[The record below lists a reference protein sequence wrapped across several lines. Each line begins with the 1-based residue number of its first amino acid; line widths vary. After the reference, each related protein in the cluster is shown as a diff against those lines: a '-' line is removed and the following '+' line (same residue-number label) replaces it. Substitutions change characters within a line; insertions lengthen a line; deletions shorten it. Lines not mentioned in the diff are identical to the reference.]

1 LTYAKIKT
9 MKKIVLFIIICY
21 SFNITGQ
28 SETTPTDFNFGTAA
42 NFILFTG
49 AGAVA
54 NTGTS
59 TVTGDVGA
67 DVGAISGFGAP
78 TVLNGTIENANPIT
92 VQAILDLAAACVQ
105 IQNTAV
111 TIGDHSTIFGDVAG
125 ETIYPGVYSTGA
137 ATSII
142 GTLTLDA
149 QGDPNAMFVF
159 KIGGA
164 LSSVAGSEI
173 ILANGASSDNVFWI
187 AVGAVGLGANATVVG
202 TFIGYP
208 GAVSLG
214 AGGTLDGRF
223 YATIGAI
230 AISGTVAAIPSY
242 NIPFDD
248 DSSAY
253 LFQNNDVFSIDL
265 ASGNSYEIATDIT
278 TGNIN
283 ATGYNPADGYIWGSL
298 SSPEKK
304 IVRIGKNFNTTSFY
318 IDELPSSDRTIG
330 DVSADG
336 IYYLKGDGTAYYK
349 IDLDPN
355 SATYTQHQSTE
366 SLSQSISID
375 DWAFNAVDGNL
386 YAVEKNSNILY
397 RIDSSSGV
405 VESLGEVP
413 ILSGLTYTYG
423 AVYFDAD
430 GRFYVSANETGTIYA
445 IESVQSLAVNDSI
458 DSNLFAFGPSS
469 SNNDGARRPTA
480 AVLQE
485 ICDNGIDD
493 DGDGLIDCD
502 DPACSGVGN
511 CPITSN
517 TSGGSE
523 GGLESNNR
531 LSNKVNQR
539 NYNRAK
545 NNYRFDRDIA
555 RRVTKSSNYAQRSTN
570 LNFQLQNFI
579 PLTVINE
586 EYVVES
592 TPTDLLG
599 ITNAVDVYSVDYIK
613 NENSIASILVLK
625 TVDGVYEHT
634 KYICDRLL
642 GAELISVSTIDING
656 YSFIKSIIRN
666 TNNSIEFV
674 LSLSAKEIN
683 NDENFAI
690 ESHWN
695 LDKYESDMTFY
706 NFQIWS
712 NSIDDLLLL
721 GEDVLNLLDIEKP
734 ISDYNTSSPPTVFVR
749 KGNYINGTLD
759 LQIVNTNGSEM
770 VTIDGGLR
778 VTETS
783 DIDYLNSTIDLNEN
797 YITNLQFETGNLFD
811 IGFRISDASGIPDDL
826 FMSDGP
832 WGIDDSAGTTEI
844 DAYAVLPTTIDFN
857 PNDFSI
863 ERNVELQAT
872 TSQYVAVYRALTPRF
887 SPVNLSEFSNFKLRA
902 KGTGEMQIN
911 FIKKSILTWE
921 EQHSATIQ
929 LTESFQDFT
938 ISYSDFTNISGSEL
952 FLDDIVTVVF
962 TMVSEDG
969 TNVTKEMHI
978 QDVRFSNTSAVLS
991 VSTFDVDSMKISA
1004 SPNPMDS
1011 ITTIYF
1017 TANQSEKMQFV
1028 VYDVLGKRVYQTS
1041 INATTGKNKIVL
1053 NRQDL
1058 GAGFYFCK
1066 ISSSQSFYKTLKL
1079 IVK

>member
-1 LTYAKIKT
+1 
-9 MKKIVLFIIICY
+9 MKKIALFIIICY

-59 TVTGDVGA
+59 TITGDVGA

-78 TVLNGTIENANPIT
+78 TILNGTIENANPIT
-92 VQAILDLAAACVQ
+92 VQAILDLEAACVQ

-242 NIPFDD
+242 NIPFDN

-265 ASGNSYEIATDIT
+265 ASGSSYEIATDIT

-336 IYYLKGDGTAYYK
+336 IYYLKGDSTTYYK
-349 IDLDPN
+349 IDIDPN
-355 SATYTQHQSTE
+355 SANYTQHQSTE
-366 SLSQSISID
+366 SLSQNISID

-386 YAVEKNSNILY
+386 YTVENTSNILY
-397 RIDSSSGV
+397 RIDPSNGNV
-405 VESLGEVP
+405 QTIGEVP
-413 ILSGLTYTYG
+413 ILSGLTYTYD
-423 AVYFDAD
+423 AVYFDVD
-430 GRFYVSANETGTIYA
+430 GRFYVSASETGTIFV
-445 IESVQSLAVNDSI
+445 IQSVQDLDGSSTI

-469 SNNDGARRPTA
+469 SSSDGARSPTA
-480 AVLQE
+480 LVAQE
-485 ICDNGIDD
+485 IWDNGIDD

-502 DPACSGVGN
+502 DPACSGIGT

-517 TSGGSE
+517 ISEGNE

-531 LSNKVNQR
+531 LSNKVSQR
-539 NYNRAK
+539 NYNRSK
-545 NNYRFDRDIA
+545 SNYRFDRDIA
-555 RRVTKSSNYAQRSTN
+555 KRVTKSSNYAKRSTN
-570 LNFQLQNFI
+570 SNFQLQNFI
-579 PLTVINE
+579 PLTAINE
-586 EYVVES
+586 DYVIDS
-592 TPTDLLG
+592 TPIDLLG
-599 ITNAVDVYSVDYIK
+599 ITNAIDVYSVDYIK
-613 NENSIASILVLK
+613 NDKSIASILALK
-625 TVDGVYEHT
+625 TENGVYEHT

-642 GAELISVSTIDING
+642 GAELISVSTIEIRG
-656 YSFIKSIIRN
+656 HSFIKSIIRN

-674 LSLSAKEIN
+674 LSLSAKVSDN
-683 NDENFAI
+683 QENFLI

-695 LDKYESDMTFY
+695 IDRYEKNVPFY

-721 GEDVLNLLDIEKP
+721 SEEVLNLLDTQR
-734 ISDYNTSSPPTVFVR
+734 SVSSYDNSTPPTVFVR

-759 LQIVNTNGSEM
+759 LQIVNTNASEM
-770 VTIDGGLR
+770 VTFDGGLR
-778 VTETS
+778 ITETS
-783 DIDYLNSTIDLNEN
+783 DLGYLNSTIDLNEN
-797 YITNLQFETGNLFD
+797 YITNLQFATGNLFD
-811 IGFRISDASGIPDDL
+811 IGFRISDGSGTPDDI

-832 WGIDDSAGTTEI
+832 WGIDDSADTTEI
-844 DAYAVLPTTIDFN
+844 EEYAILPNTIDFDS
-857 PNDFSI
+857 NDFSI
-863 ERNVELQAT
+863 ERNVELKAT

-887 SPVNLSEFSNFKLRA
+887 SPVNLSEYSNFKLRA

-911 FIKKSILTWE
+911 FIKKSISTWE
-921 EQHSATIQ
+921 EQYSATIQ
-929 LTESFQDFT
+929 LTENFQDFT
-938 ISYSDFTNISGSEL
+938 ISYSDFTNKSGSEL
-952 FLDDIVTVVF
+952 VLDDIVTVVF

-969 TNVTKEMHI
+969 TYVTKEMHI

-991 VSTFDVDSMKISA
+991 VITFDVDSKKILGI
-1004 SPNPMDS
+1004 PNPMVSDTS
-1011 ITTIYF
+1011 IHF
-1017 TANQSEKMQFV
+1017 TSNQSENIVFL
-1028 VYDVLGKRVYQTS
+1028 VYDLLGRLVLKNNFKTS
-1041 INATTGKNKIVL
+1041 IGKNELIL
-1053 NRQDL
+1053 NKQNL
-1058 GAGFYFCK
+1058 KSGLYFCLIK
-1066 ISSSQSFYKTLKL
+1066 NSRTNYNPLKL
-1079 IVK
+1079 LVK